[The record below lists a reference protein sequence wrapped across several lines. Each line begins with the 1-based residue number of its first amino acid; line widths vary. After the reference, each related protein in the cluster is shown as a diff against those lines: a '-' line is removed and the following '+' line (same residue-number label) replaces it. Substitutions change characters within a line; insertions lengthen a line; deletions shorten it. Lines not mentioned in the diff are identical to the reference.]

1 MKGIILAGGNG
12 TRMLPCTKV
21 TNKHCL
27 PVYDRPMIYYPL
39 QTLTRAG
46 IDDIMIVT
54 GGNNPGDFLKLL
66 ENGREFGAKEIHYAY
81 QEGAGGIA
89 QALGLAQE
97 FAGQDRIAV
106 ILGDNIFEDDVAA
119 YARSFEEQKS
129 GAKIFL
135 KEVAD
140 PQRFGVADIKDGRVI
155 NIEEKPKSPKSNY
168 AVTGLYMYD
177 QQVWEIIKTLKPSGR
192 GELEITDVNNFYV
205 NQQSMTCEMVK
216 GFWSDAG
223 TFDSLLRAANFL
235 AQRHG
240 Q

>member
-119 YARSFEEQKS
+119 YARSFEEQK
-129 GAKIFL
+129 
-135 KEVAD
+135 
-140 PQRFGVADIKDGRVI
+140 
-155 NIEEKPKSPKSNY
+155 
-168 AVTGLYMYD
+168 
-177 QQVWEIIKTLKPSGR
+177 
-192 GELEITDVNNFYV
+192 
-205 NQQSMTCEMVK
+205 
-216 GFWSDAG
+216 
-223 TFDSLLRAANFL
+223 
-235 AQRHG
+235 
-240 Q
+240 

>member
-39 QTLTRAG
+39 QTLTQAG
-46 IDDIMIVT
+46 INDIMIVT

-97 FAGQDRIAV
+97 FVGQDKIAV
-106 ILGDNIFEDDVAA
+106 ILGDNIFEDDISSYVEK
-119 YARSFEEQKS
+119 FERQKS

-140 PQRFGVADIKDGRVI
+140 PRRFGVAEIKGGHVI
-155 NIEEKPKSPKSNY
+155 NIEEKPRDPKSNY

-177 QQVWEIIKTLKPSGR
+177 NQVWDLIKKLKPSGR

-205 NQQSMTCEMVK
+205 NQGSMTCEMVK

-235 AQRHG
+235 AQKK
-240 Q
+240 